1 MIPRNRLASS
11 PLPFAPGLLLHGGSG
26 GAVVF
31 GAIAWAGVILPRPAT
46 DTFRAVRAAPEE
58 EELWKTGSSGAE
70 AAPADLL
77 RPPSRRPPRGL
88 FINIWA

>member
-1 MIPRNRLASS
+1 MIPRNQPASS
-11 PLPFAPGLLLHGGSG
+11 PLPFAPGLLLHGASG

-46 DTFRAVRAAPEE
+46 DTFRAVRTAPEE
-58 EELWKTGSSGAE
+58 DLWEPGSSGAE